1 MAANSSAH
9 FRTPPTYPTAEVR
22 IRRWHRDVG
31 EEQPGEH
38 VGHASHGRRCAGRL
52 AVDVAP
58 RLLFVRTIVP
68 MANAETVVDTVDG
81 PVRGT
86 DNGLVKVWKG
96 LRYAAAPT
104 GDRRWRAPEP
114 PEPWREVVDAT
125 SYKPVCPQP
134 EPRIPIDL
142 GAPQGDDCLSLN
154 VWAPS
159 DTAAGDR
166 KPVMVWIHGGA
177 YIFGSASQPLYDGA
191 VFSAG
196 GDVVVVTVNY
206 RVGAF
211 GFLDLSSFST
221 PTRRYESN
229 PGLRDVI
236 LALQW
241 VRDNIAAFGGDPER
255 VTLFGESAGAGIVT
269 TLLTT
274 PAAAG
279 LFTAAIAQ
287 SSPATS
293 VYDTTR
299 GRRVAEQFLGALGLD
314 ANDVGRL
321 PDVPVE
327 AIVAASKALF
337 NDVPLRSPGLLAFA
351 PIVDGDLV
359 PDYPVK
365 LAREGRSHPV
375 RLIIGTNKHEA
386 ALFKW
391 MKSPLMPITPHE
403 IRRMFAQMAAEQ
415 PDLQLPTEDQIG
427 AVYRSRRT
435 KTRGMGVARDVGFRM
450 PSVWLAEGHSA
461 VAPVYLYRF
470 DWSTPMLK
478 AMGIGATHATELPYV
493 WGNLIAGPKD
503 FTFRL
508 GGLKTGA
515 AVSERIR
522 ARWVNFARE
531 AKPNGLPGEPEW
543 PPYHGS
549 DRACLII
556 DKHHTVVNDIDLH
569 IRSTWGSAVLNFR

>member
-1 MAANSSAH
+1 MS
-9 FRTPPTYPTAEVR
+9 
-22 IRRWHRDVG
+22 
-31 EEQPGEH
+31 
-38 VGHASHGRRCAGRL
+38 
-52 AVDVAP
+52 
-58 RLLFVRTIVP
+58 
-68 MANAETVVDTVDG
+68 TVVETAYG
-81 PVRGT
+81 PVRGADDGPIT
-86 DNGLVKVWKG
+86 SWKG
-96 LRYAAAPT
+96 VRYAAPPT
-104 GDRRWRAPEP
+104 GDLRWRAPQP
-114 PEPWREVVDAT
+114 PEKWTEVADA
-125 SYKPVCPQP
+125 SALGRVCPQP
-134 EPRIPIDL
+134 VEPRIPIDL
-142 GAPQGDDCLSLN
+142 GAPQGDDCLTLN
-154 VWAPS
+154 IWTSS
-159 DTAAGDR
+159 DIAGGDR

-177 YIFGSASQPLYDGA
+177 YVLGSANQPLYNGRVLA
-191 VFSAG
+191 AG

-206 RVGAF
+206 RLGAF

-221 PTRRYESN
+221 SGRRFDSN
-229 PGLRDVI
+229 LGLRDVI

-241 VRDNIAAFGGDPER
+241 VRDNIAAFGGDPDR

-274 PAAAG
+274 PAGAG
-279 LFTAAIAQ
+279 LFSAAIAQ

-293 VYDTTR
+293 VYDAVR
-299 GRRVAEQFLGALGLD
+299 GRRVAEEFLDILGLRPD
-314 ANDVGRL
+314 DVDRL
-321 PDVPVE
+321 SGLPAE
-327 AIVAASKALF
+327 AIVAASRTLF

-375 RLIIGTNKHEA
+375 PLIIGTNKHEA

-403 IRRMFAQMAAEQ
+403 IRRMFAEMAAEQ
-415 PDLQLPTEDQIG
+415 PDVQLPTEDQIG

-478 AMGIGATHATELPYV
+478 ALGIGATHATELPDV

-503 FTFRL
+503 FTFKL

-515 AVSERIR
+515 AVSSRMR
-522 ARWVNFARE
+522 ARWVNFAVE

-543 PPYHGS
+543 PPYHEA

-556 DKHHTVVNDIDLH
+556 DRRDAIVNDIDLH
-569 IRSTWGSAVLNFR
+569 IRATWGSQVLSFR